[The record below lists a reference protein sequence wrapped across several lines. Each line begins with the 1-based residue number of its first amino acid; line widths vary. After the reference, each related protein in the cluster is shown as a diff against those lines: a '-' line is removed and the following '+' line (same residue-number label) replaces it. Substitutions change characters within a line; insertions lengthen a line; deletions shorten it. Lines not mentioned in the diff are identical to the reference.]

1 MQAIL
6 DFFASVGSVITGLV
20 NFVISIIKDIVFVIE
35 VTASVLL
42 RIPQYFAWL
51 PEALLATLTVVFSV
65 VVIYKIIGREG

>member
-1 MQAIL
+1 MQALL
-6 DFFASVGSVITGLV
+6 DFFSTLGSIITGLV
-20 NFVISIIKDIVFVIE
+20 DFVISIIKDIVFVIE

-42 RIPQYFAWL
+42 RIPQYFSWL